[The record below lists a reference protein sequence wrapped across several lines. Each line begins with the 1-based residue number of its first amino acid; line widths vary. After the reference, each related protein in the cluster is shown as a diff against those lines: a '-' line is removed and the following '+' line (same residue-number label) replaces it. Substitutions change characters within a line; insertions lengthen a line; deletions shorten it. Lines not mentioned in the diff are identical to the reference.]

1 MQQVGNWGDNP
12 CASGF
17 GVCNSLH
24 ACIDWQ
30 DAGYIRSRMLISH
43 EEPKFIFIHIQ
54 KTGGVSISNLLRRYI
69 PTTTPGRGRRH
80 ISARR
85 ALKQVENP
93 DDYFKFA
100 FVRNPWDRLVSWYTM
115 IDEAR
120 RGVADGT
127 AGPITRRLIKKNNLF
142 KYVLRC
148 GPTFDEFV
156 KNCTEKQWMGNC
168 YYSFTFNQ
176 LRYLTN
182 KNGEVLVD
190 FIGRFENFAQDLSHV
205 FDMLGLEASQLDIP
219 HKNRS
224 AHSHYSEMYTPET
237 REIVRKRFWRDIE
250 FFGYEFE
257 KTPGRE
263 VR

>member
-1 MQQVGNWGDNP
+1 
-12 CASGF
+12 
-17 GVCNSLH
+17 
-24 ACIDWQ
+24 
-30 DAGYIRSRMLISH
+30 MLISH

-54 KTGGVSISNLLRRYI
+54 KTGGVSISNLLRQYI
-69 PTTTPGRGRRH
+69 PTTTPGRGLRH

-85 ALKQVENP
+85 ALKKVENP

-120 RGVADGT
+120 RGVANGT
-127 AGPITRRLIKKNNLF
+127 AEPMTRRLIKKNNLF

-156 KNCTEKQWMGNC
+156 KNCTEKQWMGNG

-176 LRYLTN
+176 LRYLTD

-190 FIGRFENFAQDLSHV
+190 FIGRFENFAQDISHV
-205 FDMLGLEASQLDIP
+205 FDMLGLEASELAIP
-219 HKNRS
+219 HENRS

-237 REIVRKRFWRDIE
+237 REIVRKRFRRDVE

-257 KTPGRE
+257 TAPRQV

>member
-1 MQQVGNWGDNP
+1 
-12 CASGF
+12 
-17 GVCNSLH
+17 
-24 ACIDWQ
+24 
-30 DAGYIRSRMLISH
+30 MLISH

-54 KTGGVSISNLLRRYI
+54 KTGGVSISNLLRRYS
-69 PTTTPGRGRRH
+69 PTTTPGRGLRH

-120 RGVADGT
+120 KGVADGT
-127 AGPITRRLIKKNNLF
+127 AEPMTRRLIKKNNLF

-156 KNCTEKQWMGNC
+156 KNCTEKQWMGNG

-176 LRYLTN
+176 LRYLTD

-190 FIGRFENFAQDLSHV
+190 FIGRFENLAQDISHV
-205 FDMLGLEASQLDIP
+205 FDKLGLEASQLELP
-219 HKNRS
+219 HENRS

-237 REIVRKRFWRDIE
+237 REIVRKRFRRDIE

-257 KTPGRE
+257 TAPRE
-263 VR
+263 VVR

>member
-1 MQQVGNWGDNP
+1 
-12 CASGF
+12 
-17 GVCNSLH
+17 
-24 ACIDWQ
+24 
-30 DAGYIRSRMLISH
+30 MLISH

-54 KTGGVSISNLLRRYI
+54 KTGGVSISNLLRRYS
-69 PTTTPGRGRRH
+69 PTTTPGRGLRH

-120 RGVADGT
+120 KGVADGT
-127 AGPITRRLIKKNNLF
+127 AEPMTRRLIKKNNLF

-156 KNCTEKQWMGNC
+156 KNCTEKQWMGNG

-176 LRYLTN
+176 LRYLTD

-190 FIGRFENFAQDLSHV
+190 YIGRFENLAQDISHV
-205 FDMLGLEASQLDIP
+205 FDMLGLEASQLEIP
-219 HKNRS
+219 HENRS

-237 REIVRKRFWRDIE
+237 REIVRKRFRRDIE

-257 KTPGRE
+257 TAPRQV

>member
-1 MQQVGNWGDNP
+1 
-12 CASGF
+12 
-17 GVCNSLH
+17 
-24 ACIDWQ
+24 
-30 DAGYIRSRMLISH
+30 MLISH

-54 KTGGVSISNLLRRYI
+54 KTGGVSISNLLRRYS
-69 PTTTPGRGRRH
+69 PTTTPGRGLRH

-120 RGVADGT
+120 KGVADGT
-127 AGPITRRLIKKNNLF
+127 AEPMTRRLIKKNNLF

-156 KNCTEKQWMGNC
+156 INCTEKQWMGNG

-176 LRYLTN
+176 LRYLTD

-190 FIGRFENFAQDLSHV
+190 YIGRFENLAQDISHV
-205 FDMLGLEASQLDIP
+205 FDMLDLEASQLEIP
-219 HKNRS
+219 HENRS

-237 REIVRKRFWRDIE
+237 REIVRKRFRRDIE

-257 KTPGRE
+257 TAPRQV

>member
-1 MQQVGNWGDNP
+1 
-12 CASGF
+12 
-17 GVCNSLH
+17 
-24 ACIDWQ
+24 
-30 DAGYIRSRMLISH
+30 MLISH

-54 KTGGVSISNLLRRYI
+54 KTGGVSISNLLRRYS
-69 PTTTPGRGRRH
+69 PTTTPGRGLRH

-120 RGVADGT
+120 KGVADGT
-127 AGPITRRLIKKNNLF
+127 AEPMTRRLIKKNNLF

-156 KNCTEKQWMGNC
+156 KNCTEKQWMGNG

-176 LRYLTN
+176 LRYLTD
-182 KNGEVLVD
+182 KNGEVLVNY
-190 FIGRFENFAQDLSHV
+190 IGRFENLAQDISHV
-205 FDMLGLEASQLDIP
+205 FDKLGLEASQLEIP
-219 HKNRS
+219 HENRS

-237 REIVRKRFWRDIE
+237 REIVRKRFRRDIE

-257 KTPGRE
+257 TAPRQV

>member
-1 MQQVGNWGDNP
+1 
-12 CASGF
+12 
-17 GVCNSLH
+17 
-24 ACIDWQ
+24 
-30 DAGYIRSRMLISH
+30 MLISH

-54 KTGGVSISNLLRRYI
+54 KTGGVSISNLLRRYS
-69 PTTTPGRGRRH
+69 PTTTPGCGLRH

-120 RGVADGT
+120 KGVADGT
-127 AGPITRRLIKKNNLF
+127 AEPMTRRLIKKNNLF

-156 KNCTEKQWMGNC
+156 KNCTEKQWMGNG

-176 LRYLTN
+176 LRYLTD

-190 FIGRFENFAQDLSHV
+190 FIGRFETFAQDISHV
-205 FDMLGLEASQLDIP
+205 FDMLGLEASQLEIP
-219 HKNRS
+219 HENRS

-237 REIVRKRFWRDIE
+237 REIVRKRFRRDIE

-257 KTPGRE
+257 TAPRQV

>member
-1 MQQVGNWGDNP
+1 
-12 CASGF
+12 
-17 GVCNSLH
+17 
-24 ACIDWQ
+24 
-30 DAGYIRSRMLISH
+30 MLISH

-54 KTGGVSISNLLRRYI
+54 KTGGVSISNLLRRYS
-69 PTTTPGRGRRH
+69 PTTTPGRGLRH

-120 RGVADGT
+120 KGVADGT
-127 AGPITRRLIKKNNLF
+127 AEPMTRRLIKKNNLF

-156 KNCTEKQWMGNC
+156 INCTEKQWMGNG

-176 LRYLTN
+176 LRYLTD

-190 FIGRFENFAQDLSHV
+190 FIGRFENLAQDISHV
-205 FDMLGLEASQLDIP
+205 FDKLGLEASQLEIP
-219 HKNRS
+219 HENRS

-237 REIVRKRFWRDIE
+237 REIVRKRFRRDIE

-257 KTPGRE
+257 TAPRQV

>member
-1 MQQVGNWGDNP
+1 
-12 CASGF
+12 
-17 GVCNSLH
+17 
-24 ACIDWQ
+24 
-30 DAGYIRSRMLISH
+30 MLISH

-54 KTGGVSISNLLRRYI
+54 KTGGVSISNLLRRYS
-69 PTTTPGRGRRH
+69 PTTTPGRGLRH

-120 RGVADGT
+120 KGVADGT
-127 AGPITRRLIKKNNLF
+127 AEPMTRRLIKKNNLF

-156 KNCTEKQWMGNC
+156 KNCTEKQWMGNG

-176 LRYLTN
+176 LRYLTD

-190 FIGRFENFAQDLSHV
+190 FIGRFENLAQDISHV
-205 FDMLGLEASQLDIP
+205 FDKLGLEASQLEIP
-219 HKNRS
+219 HENRS

-237 REIVRKRFWRDIE
+237 REIVRKRFRRDIE

-257 KTPGRE
+257 TAPRQV

>member
-1 MQQVGNWGDNP
+1 MQQVGNRGDDP

-69 PTTTPGRGRRH
+69 PTTTPGRGLRH

-100 FVRNPWDRLVSWYTM
+100 FVRNPWDRLVSWYIM

-127 AGPITRRLIKKNNLF
+127 AGPMRRRLIKKNNLF

-176 LRYLTN
+176 LRYLTD

-190 FIGRFENFAQDLSHV
+190 FIGRFENFEKDISHV
-205 FDMLGLEASQLDIP
+205 FDMLGLEASKLEIP
-219 HKNRS
+219 HENRS
-224 AHSHYSEMYTPET
+224 THSHYSEMYTPET
-237 REIVRKRFWRDIE
+237 REIVRKRFRRDIE

-257 KTPGRE
+257 TAPRQV

>member
-1 MQQVGNWGDNP
+1 
-12 CASGF
+12 
-17 GVCNSLH
+17 
-24 ACIDWQ
+24 
-30 DAGYIRSRMLISH
+30 MLISH

-54 KTGGVSISNLLRRYI
+54 KTGGVSISNLLRRYS
-69 PTTTPGRGRRH
+69 PTTTPGRGLRH

-120 RGVADGT
+120 KGVADGT
-127 AGPITRRLIKKNNLF
+127 AEPMTRRLIKKNNLF

-156 KNCTEKQWMGNC
+156 INCTEKQWMGNG

-176 LRYLTN
+176 LRYLTD

-190 FIGRFENFAQDLSHV
+190 FIGRFENLAQDISHV
-205 FDMLGLEASQLDIP
+205 FDMLGLEASQLEIP
-219 HKNRS
+219 HENRS

-237 REIVRKRFWRDIE
+237 REIVRKRFRRDIE

-257 KTPGRE
+257 TAPRQV

>member
-1 MQQVGNWGDNP
+1 
-12 CASGF
+12 
-17 GVCNSLH
+17 
-24 ACIDWQ
+24 
-30 DAGYIRSRMLISH
+30 MLISH

-54 KTGGVSISNLLRRYI
+54 KTGGVSISNLLRRYS
-69 PTTTPGRGRRH
+69 PTTTPGRGLRH

-85 ALKQVENP
+85 ALKQVENS

-120 RGVADGT
+120 KGVADGT
-127 AGPITRRLIKKNNLF
+127 AEPMTRRLIKKNNLF

-156 KNCTEKQWMGNC
+156 INCTEKQWMGNG

-176 LRYLTN
+176 LRYLTD
-182 KNGEVLVD
+182 KNGEVLVNY
-190 FIGRFENFAQDLSHV
+190 IGRFENLAQDISHV
-205 FDMLGLEASQLDIP
+205 FDKLGLEASQLEIP
-219 HKNRS
+219 HENRS

-237 REIVRKRFWRDIE
+237 REIVRKRFRRDIE

-257 KTPGRE
+257 TAPRQV

>member
-1 MQQVGNWGDNP
+1 
-12 CASGF
+12 
-17 GVCNSLH
+17 
-24 ACIDWQ
+24 
-30 DAGYIRSRMLISH
+30 MLISH

-54 KTGGVSISNLLRRYI
+54 KTGGVSISNLLRRYS
-69 PTTTPGRGRRH
+69 PTTTPGRGLRH

-120 RGVADGT
+120 KGVADGT
-127 AGPITRRLIKKNNLF
+127 AEPMTRRLIKKNNLF

-156 KNCTEKQWMGNC
+156 INCTEKQWMGNG

-176 LRYLTN
+176 LRYLTD

-190 FIGRFENFAQDLSHV
+190 YIGRFENLAQDISHV
-205 FDMLGLEASQLDIP
+205 FDKLGLEASQLEIP
-219 HKNRS
+219 HENRS

-237 REIVRKRFWRDIE
+237 REIVRKRFRRDIE

-257 KTPGRE
+257 TAPRQV

>member
-1 MQQVGNWGDNP
+1 MQQVGNRGDNP

-30 DAGYIRSRMLISH
+30 DAEYMRSRMLISH

-100 FVRNPWDRLVSWYTM
+100 FVRDPWDRLVSWYTM

-120 RGVADGT
+120 RGVAEPR
-127 AGPITRRLIKKNNLF
+127 ALRRIKKNNLF

-176 LRYLTN
+176 LRYLTD

-190 FIGRFENFAQDLSHV
+190 YIGRFENFAQDISHV
-205 FDMLGLEASQLDIP
+205 FDMLGLEASQLEIP
-219 HKNRS
+219 HENRS

-237 REIVRKRFWRDIE
+237 REIVRKRFRRDIE

-257 KTPGRE
+257 TAPRQV

>member
-1 MQQVGNWGDNP
+1 
-12 CASGF
+12 
-17 GVCNSLH
+17 
-24 ACIDWQ
+24 
-30 DAGYIRSRMLISH
+30 MLISH

-54 KTGGVSISNLLRRYI
+54 KTGGVSISNLLRRYS
-69 PTTTPGRGRRH
+69 PTTTPGRGLRH

-120 RGVADGT
+120 KGVADGT
-127 AGPITRRLIKKNNLF
+127 AEPMTRRLIKKNNLF

-156 KNCTEKQWMGNC
+156 INCTEKQWMGNG

-176 LRYLTN
+176 LRYLTD

-190 FIGRFENFAQDLSHV
+190 FIGRFETFAQDISHV
-205 FDMLGLEASQLDIP
+205 FDMLDLEASQLEIP
-219 HKNRS
+219 HENRS

-237 REIVRKRFWRDIE
+237 REIVRKRFRRDIE
-250 FFGYEFE
+250 FFGYEF
-257 KTPGRE
+257 KTAPRQV

>member
-1 MQQVGNWGDNP
+1 
-12 CASGF
+12 
-17 GVCNSLH
+17 
-24 ACIDWQ
+24 
-30 DAGYIRSRMLISH
+30 MLISH

-54 KTGGVSISNLLRRYI
+54 KTGGVSISNLLRRYS
-69 PTTTPGRGRRH
+69 PTTTPGRGLRH

-120 RGVADGT
+120 KGVADGT
-127 AGPITRRLIKKNNLF
+127 AEPMTRRLIKKNNLF

-156 KNCTEKQWMGNC
+156 INCTEKQWMGNG

-176 LRYLTN
+176 LRYLTD

-190 FIGRFENFAQDLSHV
+190 YIGRFENLAQDISHV
-205 FDMLGLEASQLDIP
+205 FDMLGLEASQLEIP
-219 HKNRS
+219 HENRS

-237 REIVRKRFWRDIE
+237 REIVRKRFRRDIE

-257 KTPGRE
+257 TAPRQV

>member
-1 MQQVGNWGDNP
+1 
-12 CASGF
+12 
-17 GVCNSLH
+17 
-24 ACIDWQ
+24 
-30 DAGYIRSRMLISH
+30 MLISH

-54 KTGGVSISNLLRRYI
+54 KTGGVSISNLLRQYI
-69 PTTTPGRGRRH
+69 PTTTPGRGLRH

-120 RGVADGT
+120 KGVADGT
-127 AGPITRRLIKKNNLF
+127 AEPMTRRLIKKNNLF

-156 KNCTEKQWMGNC
+156 INCTEKQWMGNG

-176 LRYLTN
+176 LRYLTD

-190 FIGRFENFAQDLSHV
+190 FIGRFENLAQDISHV
-205 FDMLGLEASQLDIP
+205 FDMLGLEASQLEIP
-219 HKNRS
+219 HENRS

-237 REIVRKRFWRDIE
+237 REIVRKRFRRDIE

-257 KTPGRE
+257 TAPRQV

>member
-1 MQQVGNWGDNP
+1 
-12 CASGF
+12 
-17 GVCNSLH
+17 
-24 ACIDWQ
+24 
-30 DAGYIRSRMLISH
+30 MLISH

-54 KTGGVSISNLLRRYI
+54 KTGGVSISNLLRRYS
-69 PTTTPGRGRRH
+69 PTTTPGRGLRH

-120 RGVADGT
+120 KGVADGT
-127 AGPITRRLIKKNNLF
+127 AEPMTRRLIKKNNLF

-156 KNCTEKQWMGNC
+156 INCTEKQWMGNG

-176 LRYLTN
+176 LRYLTD

-190 FIGRFENFAQDLSHV
+190 FIGRFENFAQDISHV
-205 FDMLGLEASQLDIP
+205 FDKLGLEASQLEIP
-219 HKNRS
+219 HENRS

-237 REIVRKRFWRDIE
+237 REIVRKRFRRDIE

-257 KTPGRE
+257 TAPRQV

>member
-1 MQQVGNWGDNP
+1 
-12 CASGF
+12 
-17 GVCNSLH
+17 
-24 ACIDWQ
+24 
-30 DAGYIRSRMLISH
+30 MLISH

-54 KTGGVSISNLLRRYI
+54 KTGGVSISNLLRRYS
-69 PTTTPGRGRRH
+69 PTTTPGRGLRH

-120 RGVADGT
+120 KGVADGT
-127 AGPITRRLIKKNNLF
+127 AEPMTRRLIKKNNLF

-156 KNCTEKQWMGNC
+156 KNCTEKQWMGNG

-176 LRYLTN
+176 LRYLTD

-190 FIGRFENFAQDLSHV
+190 YIGRFENLAQDISHV
-205 FDMLGLEASQLDIP
+205 FDKLGLEASQLEIP
-219 HKNRS
+219 HENRS

-237 REIVRKRFWRDIE
+237 REIVRKRFRRDIE

-257 KTPGRE
+257 TAPRQV

>member
-1 MQQVGNWGDNP
+1 
-12 CASGF
+12 
-17 GVCNSLH
+17 
-24 ACIDWQ
+24 
-30 DAGYIRSRMLISH
+30 MLISH

-54 KTGGVSISNLLRRYI
+54 KTGGESISNLLRRYI
-69 PTTTPGRGRRH
+69 PTTTPGRARRH

-100 FVRNPWDRLVSWYTM
+100 FVRSPWDRLVSWYTM

-120 RGVADGT
+120 RGVAEPR
-127 AGPITRRLIKKNNLF
+127 ARRRIKKNNLF

-176 LRYLTN
+176 LMYLTD

-205 FDMLGLEASQLDIP
+205 FDMLGLEASQLEIP
-219 HKNRS
+219 HENRS

-237 REIVRKRFWRDIE
+237 KEIVRKRFRRDIE

-257 KTPGRE
+257 TAPRE
-263 VR
+263 VVR

>member
-1 MQQVGNWGDNP
+1 
-12 CASGF
+12 
-17 GVCNSLH
+17 
-24 ACIDWQ
+24 
-30 DAGYIRSRMLISH
+30 MLISH

-54 KTGGVSISNLLRRYI
+54 KTGGVSISNLLRRYS
-69 PTTTPGRGRRH
+69 PTTTPGRGLRH

-120 RGVADGT
+120 KGVADGT
-127 AGPITRRLIKKNNLF
+127 AEPMTRRLIKKNNLF

-156 KNCTEKQWMGNC
+156 INCTEKQWMGNG

-176 LRYLTN
+176 LRYLTD
-182 KNGEVLVD
+182 KNGEVLVNY
-190 FIGRFENFAQDLSHV
+190 IGRFENLAQDISHV
-205 FDMLGLEASQLDIP
+205 FDKLGLEASQLEIP
-219 HKNRS
+219 HENRS

-237 REIVRKRFWRDIE
+237 REIVRKRFRRDIE

-257 KTPGRE
+257 TAPRQV

>member
-1 MQQVGNWGDNP
+1 
-12 CASGF
+12 
-17 GVCNSLH
+17 
-24 ACIDWQ
+24 
-30 DAGYIRSRMLISH
+30 MLISY

-54 KTGGVSISNLLRRYI
+54 KTGGVSISNLLRQYI
-69 PTTTPGRGRRH
+69 PTTTPGRGLRH

-120 RGVADGT
+120 KGVADGT
-127 AGPITRRLIKKNNLF
+127 AEPMTRRLIKKNNLF

-156 KNCTEKQWMGNC
+156 KNCTEKQWMGNG

-176 LRYLTN
+176 LRYLTD
-182 KNGEVLVD
+182 KNGEVLVNY
-190 FIGRFENFAQDLSHV
+190 IGRFENLAQDISHV
-205 FDMLGLEASQLDIP
+205 FDKLGLEASQLELP
-219 HKNRS
+219 HENRS

-237 REIVRKRFWRDIE
+237 REIVRKRFRRDIE

-257 KTPGRE
+257 TAPRQV

>member
-1 MQQVGNWGDNP
+1 
-12 CASGF
+12 
-17 GVCNSLH
+17 
-24 ACIDWQ
+24 
-30 DAGYIRSRMLISH
+30 MLISH

-54 KTGGVSISNLLRRYI
+54 KTGGVSISNLLRRYS
-69 PTTTPGRGRRH
+69 PTTTPGRGLRH

-120 RGVADGT
+120 KGVADGT
-127 AGPITRRLIKKNNLF
+127 AEPMTRRLIKKNNLF

-156 KNCTEKQWMGNC
+156 INCTEKQWMGNG

-176 LRYLTN
+176 LRYLTD
-182 KNGEVLVD
+182 KNGEVLVNY
-190 FIGRFENFAQDLSHV
+190 IGRFENLAQDISHV
-205 FDMLGLEASQLDIP
+205 FDKLGLEASQLELP
-219 HKNRS
+219 HENRS

-237 REIVRKRFWRDIE
+237 REIVRKRFRRDIE

-257 KTPGRE
+257 TAPRQV

>member
-1 MQQVGNWGDNP
+1 
-12 CASGF
+12 
-17 GVCNSLH
+17 
-24 ACIDWQ
+24 
-30 DAGYIRSRMLISH
+30 MLISH

-54 KTGGVSISNLLRRYI
+54 KTGGVSISNLLRRYS
-69 PTTTPGRGRRH
+69 PTTTPGRGLRH

-120 RGVADGT
+120 KGVADGT
-127 AGPITRRLIKKNNLF
+127 AEPMTRRLIKKNNLF

-156 KNCTEKQWMGNC
+156 INCTEKQWMGNG

-176 LRYLTN
+176 LRYLTD

-190 FIGRFENFAQDLSHV
+190 FIGRFENFAQDISHV
-205 FDMLGLEASQLDIP
+205 FDMLGLEASQLEIP
-219 HKNRS
+219 HENRS

-237 REIVRKRFWRDIE
+237 REIVRKRFRRDVE

-257 KTPGRE
+257 TAPRQV